1 VDDSDF
7 LHEVLNLY
15 EVNNGDEPVNYS
27 NGKNAKFVLNGLETE
42 RKANVFTISGVEYTI
57 KAVTDNA
64 VTVSSVSDT
73 DAIFDK
79 IKGFVDKYNELL
91 GFVNE
96 KLMERRYRDFPPLT
110 NEQRRAMDDK
120 EIEMWEEKAKSGL
133 LRGDHMLSGI
143 LTDMRML
150 ISDQVKGLGD
160 GRISSLAQIGIT
172 TG

>member
-1 VDDSDF
+1 MDDSDF

-79 IKGFVDKYNELL
+79 IK

-172 TG
+172 TGSKSYK